1 MLYTPLI
8 SSFSHRL
15 LFSSSPGQDK
25 YCLDISAPGSRRSI
39 SSPLLLFQAKYTF
52 LDTRVARTRGRGRRV
67 KPNLGGQA
75 NFVALS
81 LRPQTMVTFVSI
93 SRVVL
98 ESLILSLSPKGG
110 DVTSGW
116 RVALFLLLLFNG
128 FFSDLCSAPR
138 RDSLLLEITSFQRQ
152 PRISFRKFIDRRNI
166 SRKRC
171 IYTRLLYTATQDDL
185 TFIVSNSVS
194 LVSSE
199 FETRL
204 SEMQTTR
211 DEMRFKS
218 SNGAYASFCLSWTRY
233 PLTLGKGI
241 GRSTIDAFHATAT
254 LYPILGVSS
263 RAKRNAF

>member
-52 LDTRVARTRGRGRRV
+52 LDTRVARTRERGRRV

-128 FFSDLCSAPR
+128 FFSDLGAAQRFS
-138 RDSLLLEITSFQRQ
+138 SVGNNKRQ

-166 SRKRC
+166 SSEEETMY
-171 IYTRLLYTATQDDL
+171 IHA
-185 TFIVSNSVS
+185 FIVWRRRMISRFQ
-194 LVSSE
+194 L
-199 FETRL
+199 RL
-204 SEMQTTR
+204 SR
-211 DEMRFKS
+211 KFR
-218 SNGAYASFCLSWTRY
+218 
-233 PLTLGKGI
+233 I
-241 GRSTIDAFHATAT
+241 
-254 LYPILGVSS
+254 
-263 RAKRNAF
+263 RNAFKRDANDSR